1 MNSGS
6 RGPIQVYLTS
16 AERAWL
22 DALARRDG
30 VSRSEVLRRGIRR
43 LMVESAEPATSPMLR
58 FLELAAADPGL
69 SQGPTDVSQR
79 AAEYLVDGYFD
90 RGLDDDATGA
100 P

>member
-1 MNSGS
+1 
-6 RGPIQVYLTS
+6 
-16 AERAWL
+16 
-22 DALARRDG
+22 
-30 VSRSEVLRRGIRR
+30 
-43 LMVESAEPATSPMLR
+43 MVESAEPATSPMLR